1 MQAIIFE
8 DYLLKKIISIQQ
20 VVEENGYLL
29 NGGSNYTEGVQMTSF
44 VMLIRVVH
52 TKTSVVRVFQT
63 KTLQHIRV

>member
-8 DYLLKKIISIQQ
+8 DYLLKKIIWIQQ

-63 KTLQHIRV
+63 KTL